1 MFFFYVSK
9 REGTGLDIFYIVCQN
24 YLCDKVSLG
33 FYNRYLFLLLFTLF
47 LKHFVSSVVHTGQ
60 REFACQHCSARFG
73 RKDHMT
79 RHAKKTHPEFFP
91 EGVDRRL
98 ASTPTPVLA
107 SGSNST
113 KIEAAKNS
121 RKERSISDPG
131 PVQSAAITCPSPSTS
146 AALHRPLV
154 SPSGMLPQFQR
165 LATADSNIN
174 NQQQSLSSVHSTST
188 VNGRV
193 IYDNDMTFKQDDY
206 LKETHES
213 IPYPS
218 NTLSQPA
225 SVSVIVP
232 PQRNQVFHHSALQ
245 TINQHEEY
253 FTCTPKQETMDNYFE
268 GNAVDIND
276 VKQEFLTAESA
287 MKEFMEEKDK
297 MDMVSYFKTINSEF
311 FPIIKDEPKSRPN
324 TPSNT
329 IPHIQTAVQT
339 TQNFQNLNG
348 LQQDQQNQERF
359 SSSLPNQKYIVKQS
373 FVRTQSQDTIT
384 RTKNPV
390 LPSVYTE
397 SNLIVPEPKQMR
409 YSVHDPFSLF
419 GDESQQFLTDDDSQN
434 YFQPMNS

>member
-1 MFFFYVSK
+1 
-9 REGTGLDIFYIVCQN
+9 
-24 YLCDKVSLG
+24 
-33 FYNRYLFLLLFTLF
+33 
-47 LKHFVSSVVHTGQ
+47 
-60 REFACQHCSARFG
+60 
-73 RKDHMT
+73 MT

-91 EGVDRRL
+91 DGVDRRL
-98 ASTPTPVLA
+98 ASTPTPGLA
-107 SGSNST
+107 SSSNTT

-131 PVQSAAITCPSPSTS
+131 PVQSAAITSPNPSTS
-146 AALHRPLV
+146 AAMHRPLV

-165 LATADSNIN
+165 LATADSSIG

-193 IYDNDMTFKQDDY
+193 IFDNNMTFKQDDF

-213 IPYPS
+213 IPYPP
-218 NTLSQPA
+218 NALSQPA

-232 PQRNQVFHHSALQ
+232 PPRNQVFHPSALQ
-245 TINQHEEY
+245 TINQHEE
-253 FTCTPKQETMDNYFE
+253 FFNCTPKQETMDNYFE
-268 GNAVDIND
+268 GNEVNVND
-276 VKQEFLTAESA
+276 VKQEFITAESA

-297 MDMVSYFKTINSEF
+297 MDMVSYFKNINSEF
-311 FPIIKDEPKSRPN
+311 FPIIKDEPKSRPD
-324 TPSNT
+324 TPSDT

-339 TQNFQNLNG
+339 TQNFHNLNR

-409 YSVHDPFSLF
+409 CSVHDPFSLF

-434 YFQPMNS
+434 YFQPLNS